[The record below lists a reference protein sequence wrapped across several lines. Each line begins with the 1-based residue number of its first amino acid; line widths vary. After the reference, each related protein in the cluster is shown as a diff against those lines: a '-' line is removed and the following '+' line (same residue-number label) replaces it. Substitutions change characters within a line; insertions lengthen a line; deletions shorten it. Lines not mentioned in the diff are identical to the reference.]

1 MSSIG
6 SYGLAGI
13 AYASALAE
21 RSASNIARGSAG
33 GSLEGVAKDMVGLD
47 QAKALNAASAQV
59 VKTGDEVQKA
69 LLDILA

>member
-6 SYGLAGI
+6 SYGLSGI

-33 GSLEGVAKDMVGLD
+33 SPEGLAKDMVGLD
-47 QAKALNAASAQV
+47 QAKALTAASAQV
-59 VKTGDEVQKA
+59 VKTGDEIQKA
-69 LLDILA
+69 VLDILA